1 MVRRSWY
8 LRLVRELV
16 VRPVGF
22 VRSPFREK
30 VEAPRQGT
38 APGGAAGTVE
48 LLPEYRDALSDL
60 DGFDRIWLVFWFDR
74 AEGWRPKVLP
84 PRSEDKRGVFATR
97 SPHRPN
103 AIGMTAVRLDRV
115 GGTVLH
121 VRDLDLVDGTPVL
134 DIKPYIPY
142 ADAFPEARS
151 GWLEAPDARAAW
163 AVAFEPVA
171 LEQLAWIAREA
182 ALDLRARVEAALS
195 LGPQPHAYRRIKE
208 TSDGGRVLAVKEWRA
223 RFRVEDAARR
233 IVVER
238 LASGYRP
245 REIAEGREPVHAV
258 HRAFIER
265 FGGA

>member
-1 MVRRSWY
+1 MK
-8 LRLVRELV
+8 ELV

-48 LLPEYRDALSDL
+48 LLSEYKDALADL

-103 AIGMTAVRLDRV
+103 AIGMTAVRLERV
-115 GGTVLH
+115 DGLVLH
-121 VRDLDLVDGTPVL
+121 VHDLDLVDGTPVL

-142 ADAFPEARS
+142 ADAFPEAKS

-163 AVAFEPVA
+163 TVDVEPAAA
-171 LEQLAWIAREA
+171 LELAWIATETGK
-182 ALDLRARVEAALS
+182 DLRARVEAALS

-208 TSDGGRVLAVKEWRA
+208 TPDGGRVLAVKEWRA
-223 RFRVEDAARR
+223 RFRVEDEARR

-238 LASGYRP
+238 VLSGYRP
-245 REIAEGREPVHAV
+245 REIEQGREPVHAV
-258 HRAFIER
+258 HRAFVER
-265 FGGA
+265 FGAP